1 MTLIR
6 RVSRPPSEGSS
17 LVSPQVVLP
26 PSQSVSTSGT
36 APGEPVS
43 PWENMVRVSL
53 LRMLADEARGAV
65 NLV

>member
-1 MTLIR
+1 
-6 RVSRPPSEGSS
+6 
-17 LVSPQVVLP
+17 
-26 PSQSVSTSGT
+26 VSTSGT